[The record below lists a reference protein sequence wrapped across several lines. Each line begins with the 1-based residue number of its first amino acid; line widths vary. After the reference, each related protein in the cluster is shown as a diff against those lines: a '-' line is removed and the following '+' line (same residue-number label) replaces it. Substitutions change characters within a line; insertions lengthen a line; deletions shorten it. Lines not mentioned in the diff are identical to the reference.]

1 MASFRNLTQW
11 SNNFTK
17 NDHVQPT
24 ETDGGAG
31 NFLSG
36 ESAVIVAGP
45 EKLVTT
51 TTDSNMDKLIPIGLV
66 QQAQLSQNKQINQ
79 ILEIGSS
86 VPIFIPGR
94 VSVNATLSK
103 ILFDGPSLAY
113 ALYRSGKADTGDIMV
128 PSEKQSD
135 DPYSIP
141 ASPYP
146 SDGKVKVDSD
156 TPGLFWINLA
166 SRMFNKPLGIGFML
180 YDMEGQ
186 AYGGAYLEG
195 CYLRAHNFGIS
206 ANASVLAENVS
217 LVAQRIRPVKA
228 SVMGDASDFYSRT
241 KDDTGTGTDPD
252 A

>member
-45 EKLVTT
+45 EKLITG
-51 TTDSNMDKLIPIGLV
+51 TDSNMDKLIPIGLV

>member
-1 MASFRNLTQW
+1 MASFRDLTEW
-11 SNNFTK
+11 SSNFTK

-36 ESAVIVAGP
+36 ESAVIVSGP
-45 EKLVTT
+45 EKLITGD
-51 TTDSNMDKLIPIGLV
+51 DSNMDKLIPIGLV

-86 VPIFIPGR
+86 VPVFIPGR

-113 ALYRSGKADTGDIMV
+113 ALYRSGKAGTGDVTV
-128 PSEKQSD
+128 PKEKQNG

-146 SDGKVKVDSD
+146 SDGKVVAADSK

-228 SVMGDASDFYSRT
+228 SVMGDASSDFYSRVT
-241 KDDTGTGTDPD
+241 PEEDTSDE
-252 A
+252 